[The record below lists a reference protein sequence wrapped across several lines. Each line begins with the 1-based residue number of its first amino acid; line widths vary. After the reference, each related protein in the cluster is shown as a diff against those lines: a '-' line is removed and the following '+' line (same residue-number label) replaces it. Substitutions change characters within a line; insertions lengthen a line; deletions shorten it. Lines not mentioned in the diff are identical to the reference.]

1 MHIVCNLWFV
11 IWNHVRYT
19 LYAAYVSFESKGLS
33 NQKVSNPECEFVLC
47 PMIESITY
55 CLAYIAFAE
64 IRKRTYREI
73 FSIWNQTKFP
83 FSLVFYFSL
92 DFRTNIFICF
102 DILDILFKGNQVMY
116 GFHLVMHEISCRR
129 RLSSKQFFF
138 FCELFLFRLCCFM
151 YIMFGVGQLLV
162 SFTNIIFQLVSIF
175 YLARSWSF
183 KQNMVQ
189 KHISKFSYFL
199 FARILANDFELW
211 LQIKKQKQ

>member
-1 MHIVCNLWFV
+1 MICDLKSCSVHTIRCICVIRKQGLKQSKSFKSRMWICFV
-11 IWNHVRYT
+11 SNDWIDYVLLGIHRICRNTKTNVSWNFFH
-19 LYAAYVSFESKGLS
+19 LKSNKVSFLS
-33 NQKVSNPECEFVLC
+33 G
-47 PMIESITY
+47 
-55 CLAYIAFAE
+55 
-64 IRKRTYREI
+64 
-73 FSIWNQTKFP
+73 
-83 FSLVFYFSL
+83 
-92 DFRTNIFICF
+92 
-102 DILDILFKGNQVMY
+102 ILFFTWFSNKHFYLFRYSWYFIQRKPSHVWFSFGDAWNIV
-116 GFHLVMHEISCRR
+116 
-129 RLSSKQFFF
+129 SSSSIEQTVFF

-189 KHISKFSYFL
+189 KHISRFSYFL